1 MIGDI
6 IVIVSILIVIKVKLT
21 FNLKVFIR
29 NFTNILII
37 FGINM
42 GWESSYALKRI
53 WSLCSLNLNH
63 WIKIKWL
70 KLNAS

>member
-6 IVIVSILIVIKVKLT
+6 IVIVSIFIVIMVKLT

-37 FGINM
+37 FGINI
-42 GWESSYALKRI
+42 G
-53 WSLCSLNLNH
+53 
-63 WIKIKWL
+63 
-70 KLNAS
+70 

>member
-42 GWESSYALKRI
+42 G
-53 WSLCSLNLNH
+53 
-63 WIKIKWL
+63 
-70 KLNAS
+70 